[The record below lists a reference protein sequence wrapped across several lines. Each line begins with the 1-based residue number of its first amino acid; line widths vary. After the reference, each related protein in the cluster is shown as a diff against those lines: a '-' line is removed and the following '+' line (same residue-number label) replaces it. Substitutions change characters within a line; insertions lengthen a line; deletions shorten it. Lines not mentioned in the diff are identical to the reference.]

1 LDGKEK
7 PSVYFDES
15 EASQIFHDSFY
26 KCLDALYRKSVSEYL
41 PTENLQSLKH
51 GGEFSHPGAPQA
63 FMSGMREHRTAF
75 SIKHEELLDHDL
87 GVIPR
92 AIESVLNQMRKSF
105 AETMYSTISDSCDL
119 SGNVVDAK
127 AEGSAPAAFLKMLET
142 IEFTADKDGNV
153 RLPQIH
159 MGPEAFD
166 TFMTQ
171 MKDVSPDMESRI
183 EAVKAEK
190 IKKAQDAEISRK
202 ARFLKYGDSE

>member
-1 LDGKEK
+1 MDGKETQR
-7 PSVYFDES
+7 SYFDEP
-15 EASQIFHDSFY
+15 EASRAFHNSFY
-26 KCLDALYRKSVSEYL
+26 NFLDALYKRSIAQYIPSQ
-41 PTENLQSLKH
+41 NLQSLKH

-63 FMSGMREHRTAF
+63 FMSGMREHRTEF
-75 SIKHEELLDHDL
+75 SIKHEEIIGHDL
-87 GVIPR
+87 SVIPR

-105 AETMYSTISDSCDL
+105 AETMYSTINDSCEH

-153 RLPQIH
+153 RLPQIV
-159 MGPEAFD
+159 MGPEAYK
-166 TFMTQ
+166 TFTAQ
-171 MKDVSPDMESRI
+171 MKEVSPDLESRI

-190 IKKAQDAEISRK
+190 IKKAQEAEVSRK